1 MKPVLERAIED
12 LGQILM
18 HEAGVLDGHL
28 DSLKERWAVARKA
41 RGLGE
46 LLRDQYDLLADT
58 RQRIRRD
65 HEARLRLWKKLA
77 AHWRRSRPP
86 RDEPSPSAPP

>member
-1 MKPVLERAIED
+1 MRSRLERLIGD

-18 HEAGVLDGHL
+18 YEAGVLDGHL
-28 DSLKERWAVARKA
+28 DSLRERWAVARRA

-65 HEARLRLWKKLA
+65 HQARVRLWKKLA
-77 AHWRRSRPP
+77 AEWRRPTP
-86 RDEPSPSAPP
+86 QDAGA